1 MPGDDYSVSL
11 SRRLVSACIGSLAVS
26 VLMTPLDVIK
36 IRMQVLSPFQYLL
49 LFFFELC
56 FSSGD
61 VLQCLNTVQR
71 HNRTLKGKSL
81 FHFLCFYF
89 IPIINNS
96 HLQKKPKGLPNP
108 RIMSTP
114 RNQPL
119 NTLRLAAQLVKQD
132 GFLILW
138 SGLRPTLVMS
148 IPSNVLYFAAY
159 DSIKAYLDHLAPDR
173 LVHIVPLISG
183 GGARMVAATLV
194 SPIELVRTQMQS
206 NLKIQSIG
214 FVTQLR
220 HLLTSPQGYL
230 AIFRGLTPTLQRDI
244 PFSGIYWMVYENVNR
259 QMTTYTDTN
268 APLRSFIS
276 GATGGMVAAFLTT
289 PFDVAKTHIQIHRA
303 IDVGKCHEKVP
314 DTLTVLR
321 RLWLDRRLRGLFAG
335 FCLNPREREKKKR
348 NDEITHNSSTLL
360 LHYLLQRLKLIHT
373 QREANF
379 ETRKREVEEMIDFT
393 FSSFLFLFFPTGV
406 VPRCARI
413 APSCAIMISTYEFC
427 KIHLTSHD
435 EYAS

>member
-1 MPGDDYSVSL
+1 
-11 SRRLVSACIGSLAVS
+11 
-26 VLMTPLDVIK
+26 
-36 IRMQVLSPFQYLL
+36 
-49 LFFFELC
+49 
-56 FSSGD
+56 
-61 VLQCLNTVQR
+61 
-71 HNRTLKGKSL
+71 
-81 FHFLCFYF
+81 
-89 IPIINNS
+89 
-96 HLQKKPKGLPNP
+96 
-108 RIMSTP
+108 
-114 RNQPL
+114 
-119 NTLRLAAQLVKQD
+119 
-132 GFLILW
+132 
-138 SGLRPTLVMS
+138 
-148 IPSNVLYFAAY
+148 
-159 DSIKAYLDHLAPDR
+159 
-173 LVHIVPLISG
+173 
-183 GGARMVAATLV
+183 
-194 SPIELVRTQMQS
+194 
-206 NLKIQSIG
+206 LKIQSIG

-303 IDVGKCHEKVP
+303 IDVGKCHDKVP

-335 FCLNPREREKKKR
+335 FCLNSRKREKKKR
-348 NDEITHNSSTLL
+348 NDEIWQFSPLFCFIFNDKDWNWYTHEEKQTLRHRREKWRRL
-360 LHYLLQRLKLIHT
+360 LTFLILS
-373 QREANF
+373 
-379 ETRKREVEEMIDFT
+379 
-393 FSSFLFLFFPTGV
+393 FSFFPFATGV

-435 EYAS
+435 EYASWWVTPSSFLTLTTGLGLFVSFSLSMRKKDITWESEKRVVHNGETLG